1 MDVTTCRVCRSVNH
15 AGAKRCLNCGSPMDL
30 PATAIGVD
38 LDDLPPAPPAAMP
51 QAFGWNAQVAAA
63 PRVRRGSSTV
73 AIALGLV
80 AVVTFLVSV
89 VMIVS
94 SESPTIP
101 SGGLAAML
109 MVLWA
114 VTVIFWFWMLID
126 AISNSRVGWALL
138 IVFFGVIPALLYA
151 LVGRSPRTASF

>member
-1 MDVTTCRVCRSVNH
+1 
-15 AGAKRCLNCGSPMDL
+15 MDL
-30 PATAIGVD
+30 PAMAIGVD
-38 LDDLPPAPPAAMP
+38 LDDLPPAPAVPTP
-51 QAFGWNAQVAAA
+51 QAYGWNAQVAAA
-63 PRVRRGSSTV
+63 PSVRRGSSTV
-73 AIALGLV
+73 AVVLGLV
-80 AVVTFLVSV
+80 AVVTFLVSM

-101 SGGLAAML
+101 SGGVATML

-138 IVFFGVIPALLYA
+138 IFFFGVIPALLYA
-151 LVGRSPRTASF
+151 LVGRSPRTASY